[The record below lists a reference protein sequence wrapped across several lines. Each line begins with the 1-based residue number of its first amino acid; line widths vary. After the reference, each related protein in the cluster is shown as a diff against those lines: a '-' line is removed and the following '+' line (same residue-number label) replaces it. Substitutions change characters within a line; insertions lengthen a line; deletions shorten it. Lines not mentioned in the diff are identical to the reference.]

1 MGYLVNRIQSRR
13 HFSNILLSTLLFI
26 TAGLLDFRS
35 LARAQDPDPA
45 SDTRVILLRLGQSE
59 SVKAPWPVKRVNVTD
74 PKVAEAEPLT
84 ADQFLIQAKGI
95 GSTDLLFWSA
105 QEEVWRARVDVEM
118 DLRRLKEQLVTLFPG
133 CTLDLLQNQGVV
145 VVRGTL
151 RRAED
156 SVALRQFLDAM
167 KTSLKDSKFDYVD
180 ATRISGVQQVLLQV
194 RVAEANRTVLR
205 SLGINVF
212 QYGHQD
218 NTFFG
223 ASTVGPASGGNINGL
238 QLGPASSALVGDE
251 AVQVPY
257 LTNDD
262 VTISNFVTLNL
273 GFPRAELQFL
283 LQALAENQYVRLLA
297 EPNLVAQSGEEAT
310 FLAGGEFPIP
320 VVQGTASGAGTS
332 ITIEYKEFGIQ
343 LKFRPIVL
351 GDNLIRLTVKP
362 EVSELTEV
370 GAVEIQGFRIPA
382 LTTRRASTTLEMHSG
397 QTFSMAGLISKSTNA
412 TASRVP
418 GIGDVPVLGALFRSV
433 RYREGETE
441 LVVLCTVNL
450 VEPLSLASLPPLPGS
465 LHRRPN
471 DWELYLGGS
480 IEGTEPPCLSE
491 QDSEWLRRL
500 GFEDLQGPGAWSAYG
515 EKPPENSTTLRPQTR
530 APSTEVVMR
539 SDANAP

>member
-1 MGYLVNRIQSRR
+1 M
-13 HFSNILLSTLLFI
+13 
-26 TAGLLDFRS
+26 
-35 LARAQDPDPA
+35 
-45 SDTRVILLRLGQSE
+45 ILLRLGQSE
-59 SVKAPWPVKRVNVTD
+59 PVKAPWPVKRVNVTD

-105 QEEVWRARVDVEM
+105 QEDVWRARVDVEM
-118 DLRRLKEQLVTLFPG
+118 DLRRLKEQLISLFPG
-133 CTLDLLQNQGVV
+133 CTLDLFQNQGVV

-156 SVALRQFLDAM
+156 SIALRQFLDAL
-167 KTSLKDSKFDYVD
+167 KTSLGKDSKFEYVD

-194 RVAEANRTVLR
+194 RVAEANRAVLR

-212 QYGHQD
+212 NYGKQD
-218 NTFFG
+218 NVFFG
-223 ASTVGPASGGNINGL
+223 ASTVGPATGGNINNV
-238 QLGPASSALVGDE
+238 QMGPASSALVGDE
-251 AVQVPY
+251 AVPVPF
-257 LTNDD
+257 LTNEN
-262 VTISNFVTLNL
+262 VSISNFVTMNL

-283 LQALAENQYVRLLA
+283 IQALAENQYVRLLA

-320 VVQGTASGAGTS
+320 VVQGTTTGGGTS

-343 LKFRPIVL
+343 LKFRPVVL
-351 GDNLIRLTVKP
+351 GDSLIRLKVEP

-370 GAVEIQGFRIPA
+370 GAVEIQGFRVPA

-418 GIGDVPVLGALFRSV
+418 GIGDMPVLGALFRSV

-441 LVVLCTVNL
+441 LVVLCTVSL
-450 VEPLSLASLPPLPGS
+450 VEPMSLASLPPLPGATHS
-465 LHRRPN
+465 RPN
-471 DWELYLGGS
+471 DWELYLGGK
-480 IEGTEPPCLSE
+480 IEGSEPPCLSE
-491 QDSEWLRRL
+491 QDTEWLKRL
-500 GFEDLQGPGAWSAYG
+500 GFEDLQGPGAWSEYG
-515 EKPPENSTTLRPQTR
+515 ERPPENTTTLRPQTR
-530 APSTEVVMR
+530 APTTEVVLR
-539 SDANAP
+539 PDGTAP